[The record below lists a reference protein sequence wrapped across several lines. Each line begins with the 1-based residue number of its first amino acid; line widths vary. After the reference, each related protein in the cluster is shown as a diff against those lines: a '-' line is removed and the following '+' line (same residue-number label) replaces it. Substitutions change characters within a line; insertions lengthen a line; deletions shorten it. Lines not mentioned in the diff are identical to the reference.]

1 MRLICALIMLLA
13 LPLVARAD
21 SLPDGGVSGP
31 EVAAGLKSAGY
42 PADLTA
48 DGTGVPSIRSST
60 GKILF
65 FVRFFQC
72 GQELRCA
79 SVQFSA
85 PFRHNYVSTTTISA
99 WNRQG
104 RFGRAFQ
111 DSHGIAWVE
120 MDVETSH
127 GMTTEALAANI
138 QRWIAV
144 LGGFGAF
151 IAK

>member
-1 MRLICALIMLLA
+1 MRLIYALIMLLA
-13 LPLVARAD
+13 LSLVARAD
-21 SLPDGGVSGP
+21 NLPDGGVSGP
-31 EVAAGLKSAGY
+31 EVAAALKSAGY
-42 PADLTA
+42 PADLIA
-48 DGTGVPSIRSST
+48 DGAGAPSIRSST

-72 GQELRCA
+72 GQQLRCG
-79 SVQFSA
+79 SVEFSA
-85 PFRHNYVSTTTISA
+85 PFRHNYVSTPTISA
-99 WNRQG
+99 WNRQE

-127 GMTTEALAANI
+127 GMMTEALAANI

-144 LGGFGAF
+144 LGAFGAF